1 MSIEHIE
8 YILDHYK
15 SPRNYGRLFDPDVS
29 HEEGNPIC
37 GDVIRFDLTMGNN
50 RVKDTKFTGKGCAI
64 SQASASIL
72 TEMIKGRDLDYV
84 KSISSN
90 KMLDSLGMK
99 ISPIRLR
106 CALLSLK
113 VLRSALFGINTWPG
127 EEDYISD

>member
-15 SPRNYGRLFDPDVS
+15 SPRNYGRLLDPDVS

-37 GDVIRFDLTMGNN
+37 GDVIRIDFELNNN
-50 RVKDTKFTGKGCAI
+50 RVNETRFTGKGCAI

-72 TEMIKGRDLDYV
+72 TDMIKGRDLDYV

-90 KMLDSLGMK
+90 QMLDSLGMK

-127 EEDYISD
+127 EEDYIGD